1 MKGDPNIYAQ
11 LAMPSP
17 SYSLIFNI
25 VHILDMFVSY
35 KNAPLKSSAVGRT
48 IDQQPQLLSSEH
60 NAEIADCIQPL
71 TEHSRLLAHIH
82 SHEIQDSS
90 NSFGARLPFKKLS
103 SNWVLVLASPYIILF
118 PSSSITVVRP
128 VS

>member
-1 MKGDPNIYAQ
+1 
-11 LAMPSP
+11 MPSP

-71 TEHSRLLAHIH
+71 T
-82 SHEIQDSS
+82 
-90 NSFGARLPFKKLS
+90 GAQQAIGTHPF
-103 SNWVLVLASPYIILF
+103 P
-118 PSSSITVVRP
+118 
-128 VS
+128 